1 VTAERVP
8 GLARPKAFADAGAF
22 RSWLERHHAS
32 KVELIVRCS
41 KVGSTPAGLTYLQA
55 LDEALCFGWIDGVR
69 RGLDASSF
77 SVRFTPRRPK
87 SAWSAINIARA
98 RQLIKAGRMR
108 AVGLGAFR
116 ERLEARRP
124 SAPRTN
130 ALPRSFRDELRAHPR
145 ARRFFE
151 AQPPWYRRLVALWVS
166 SAKKPETQKRR
177 FAVLVEC
184 SEQGR
189 PVPPLARPTTSK

>member
-8 GLARPKAFADAGAF
+8 GLTRPKAFADARVF

-41 KVGSTPAGLTYLQA
+41 KVGSTPAGLTYRQA

-87 SAWSAINIARA
+87 SAWSTINIARA
-98 RQLIKAGRMR
+98 RQLIKAGRMH
-108 AVGLGAFR
+108 AAGLGAFR
-116 ERLEARRP
+116 RRPEARH
-124 SAPRTN
+124 SSESRTSV
-130 ALPRSFRDELRAHPR
+130 LPRSLRDELRVHPR
-145 ARRFFE
+145 AQRFFE
-151 AQPPWYRRLVALWVS
+151 AQPPWYRRLAALWVS
-166 SAKKPETQKRR
+166 TAKKPETQKRR
-177 FAVLVEC
+177 FAVLVAC

-189 PVPPLARPTTSK
+189 PVPPLARPATGK